1 MPPRIACM
9 LRACIYYAARTLD
22 PLLYVACV
30 LECGQT
36 ARKTSKTL
44 TSAYNAGPQAEG
56 QIRASDRIWQAHVVC
71 KLVGS

>member
-1 MPPRIACM
+1 MPPRMACM
-9 LRACIYYAARTLD
+9 LRAY

-30 LECGQT
+30 RECGQT

-56 QIRASDRIWQAHVVC
+56 QIRASDRIWQAHV
-71 KLVGS
+71 GR